1 MIVLLDSDVLLDVA
15 LRRKP
20 WIVHS
25 GATLS
30 LCQRRVLTGFVSWHS
45 LANVFYLIKRADG
58 GDGRLFIAP
67 LVRFAQVAAVGHE
80 DMVLALKL
88 DMPDLEDAMQI
99 AAAVACS
106 ADRILTRNT
115 GDFSKSP
122 IPAVTPAELL
132 KELRAKRDT
141 P

>member
-15 LRRKP
+15 LKRKP

-25 GATLS
+25 GAALS
-30 LCQRRVLTGFVSWHS
+30 LCQRRALAGFVSWHS

-58 GDGRLFIAP
+58 GDGRSFIAP
-67 LVRFAQVAAVGHE
+67 LLRFAEVTAVGHD

-88 DMPDLEDAMQI
+88 DMPDLEDAMQT

-106 ADRILTRNT
+106 ADRIVTRNT
-115 GDFSKSP
+115 GDFRKSP

-132 KELRAKRDT
+132 KELRAEKET

>member
-1 MIVLLDSDVLLDVA
+1 LIVLLDSDVLLDVA
-15 LRRKP
+15 LKREP
-20 WIVHS
+20 WNVDS
-25 GATLS
+25 GEALR
-30 LCQRRVLTGFVSWHS
+30 LCQRHALTGFVSWHS
-45 LANVFYLIKRADG
+45 LANVFYLIGRADA

-67 LVRFAQVAAVGHE
+67 LVRFAQVATVGHG
-80 DMVLALKL
+80 DMVLALRV

-106 ADRILTRNT
+106 ADRIVTRNT

-132 KELRAKRDT
+132 EELRAKRDT